1 MGDEVYQYQS
11 IMLAVM
17 HKLVDGLDFDFSRSN
32 SREEREGITN
42 QAIFVLADFL
52 VVLRREEVFK
62 LVLGEARDFMM
73 EAGSNRTHP
82 RVLLPLAG
90 GGVKGETGDS
100 FHFQVATARSYLKL
114 AIGKWSERGLA
125 FRERRGVVRGFSS
138 PIAREE

>member
-1 MGDEVYQYQS
+1 MYQYQS

-52 VVLRREEVFK
+52 VVLRGEEVFK

-73 EAGSNRTHP
+73 EAGS
-82 RVLLPLAG
+82 
-90 GGVKGETGDS
+90 KETGDS

-125 FRERRGVVRGFSS
+125 FRERRGVVRVFSS

>member
-1 MGDEVYQYQS
+1 MYQYQS

-52 VVLRREEVFK
+52 VVLRGEEVFK

-82 RVLLPLAG
+82 RVLLPLG
-90 GGVKGETGDS
+90 GGGGGARGRQETASIFRWQLQG
-100 FHFQVATARSYLKL
+100 AT
-114 AIGKWSERGLA
+114 
-125 FRERRGVVRGFSS
+125 
-138 PIAREE
+138 